1 MMYMKISLSDFLTV
15 FAARTRKPFF
25 SRMPGGLLF
34 GAATVALGTSTLF
47 SAYWPFPELK
57 PLEWSLLG
65 IVRTPAQLLASPC
78 VLIGLTR
85 ACGALQIWAYCFVW
99 FLLQDVAK
107 ILLFNLIECLEPSV
121 MGLPCF
127 KSDDA
132 IEKLSS
138 RLSALERA
146 VEDFTVAHS
155 AAAAHGGG
163 AAARASR
170 GHGIQ

>member
-1 MMYMKISLSDFLTV
+1 MRLDWSDQGV
-15 FAARTRKPFF
+15 
-25 SRMPGGLLF
+25 
-34 GAATVALGTSTLF
+34 
-47 SAYWPFPELK
+47 
-57 PLEWSLLG
+57 
-65 IVRTPAQLLASPC
+65 C
-78 VLIGLTR
+78 
-85 ACGALQIWAYCFVW
+85 ALQIWAYCFVW

-107 ILLFNLIECLEPSV
+107 ILLFNLIECLEPAV

-127 KSDDA
+127 KSDDT

-146 VEDFTVAHS
+146 VEDFTAAHS
-155 AAAAHGGG
+155 VAAAHGGG

>member
-85 ACGALQIWAYCFVW
+85 ACARYRSGPTASSGSC
-99 FLLQDVAK
+99 
-107 ILLFNLIECLEPSV
+107 CRT
-121 MGLPCF
+121 LPR
-127 KSDDA
+127 
-132 IEKLSS
+132 SS
-138 RLSALERA
+138 SS
-146 VEDFTVAHS
+146 T
-155 AAAAHGGG
+155 
-163 AAARASR
+163 
-170 GHGIQ
+170 